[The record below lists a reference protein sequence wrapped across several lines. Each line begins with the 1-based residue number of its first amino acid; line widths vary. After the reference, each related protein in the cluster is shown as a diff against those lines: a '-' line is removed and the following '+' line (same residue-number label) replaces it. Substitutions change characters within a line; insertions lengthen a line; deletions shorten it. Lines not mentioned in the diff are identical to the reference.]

1 MDSRSTFFLAVDVLF
16 SILLCHLRAK
26 VSLGTTFTPTSYDNT
41 QEFSLLLEMLCIGEQ
56 QLVSGSVI
64 ASITVQQ
71 YTLNG
76 DDSS

>member
-26 VSLGTTFTPTSYDNT
+26 VSLGTFTPTSYDNT

-56 QLVSGSVI
+56 QLVGGSVI